1 MLKFILSLI
10 ISGIAVALASYFTPG
25 VSVDGITTAIIVAVV
40 FGLVNAIIGTVLRA
54 LTLPLN
60 FLTFGLVSF
69 IITILMVF
77 LTDRWIDGFTTSG
90 WISAAIFAIL
100 LGLISGILWVQKK

>member
-1 MLKFILSLI
+1 MLKFILNLI

-25 VSVDGITTAIIVAVV
+25 AYVDGLWTAIIVAVV
-40 FGLVNAIIGTVLRA
+40 FGLVNAFIGTVLRL

-77 LTDRWIDGFTTSG
+77 LTDDLVDGFSVER
-90 WISAAIFAIL
+90 WYHAAIFAVL
-100 LGLISGILWVQKK
+100 LGLIS

>member
-1 MLKFILSLI
+1 MLKFILSLV
-10 ISGIAVALASYFTPG
+10 ISGIAVALAAYFTPG
-25 VSVDGITTAIIVAVV
+25 VEIASLWTAIIVAVV
-40 FGLVNAIIGTVLRA
+40 FGLVNALIGTLLRA

-60 FLTFGLVSF
+60 FLTLGLVSF

-90 WISAAIFAIL
+90 WISAAVFAVL
-100 LGLISGILWVQKK
+100 LGLIN

>member
-10 ISGIAVALASYFTPG
+10 ISGIAVALAAYFTPG
-25 VSVDGITTAIIVAVV
+25 VYVDGLWTAIIVAVV

-77 LTDRWIDGFTTSG
+77 LTDNIVDGFSVER
-90 WISAAIFAIL
+90 WYHAAMFAIL
-100 LGLISGILWVQKK
+100 LGLISGIL